1 MSDEKLALVLFDIGF
16 VLLLASMVLGPFGFT
31 NCAVTAA
38 AIACCMALGAMSIA
52 FQGWDIPPEEEKA
65 PEETETTEPVNRE

>member
-16 VLLLASMVLGPFGFT
+16 VLLLVSMVLGPFGFA
-31 NCAVTAA
+31 NWAITAA

-52 FQGWDIPPEEEKA
+52 FQGWDVPPEENT
-65 PEETETTEPVNRE
+65 PETAETKEPANRE